1 MQSAIGRMRARG
13 SARSG
18 VGHWKAQRVTA
29 IINLVLV
36 LWFVV
41 QVVGMAGAGHAEWT
55 AWFQSQVNAS
65 LMVVLVLST
74 FYHVRL
80 GVQVAIEDYVHHEGI
95 KVASL
100 LALTLACAVLAA
112 SCVVSILMLVT
123 GA

>member
-13 SARSG
+13 SARAG

-29 IINLVLV
+29 VINLVLV

-41 QVVGMAGAGHAEWT
+41 QAVGMAGAGHAEWA
-55 AWFQSQVNAS
+55 AWFRSQVNAS
-65 LMVVLVLST
+65 LMIVLVLST

-80 GVQVAIEDYVHHEGI
+80 GLQVPIEDYVHHEGV

-100 LALTLACAVLAA
+100 LALTLVCAVLAA
-112 SCVVSILMLVT
+112 SCVVSILMLAT
-123 GA
+123 GG

>member
-55 AWFQSQVNAS
+55 VWFQSQVNAS

-100 LALTLACAVLAA
+100 LALTLACAVLAS

>member
-41 QVVGMAGAGHAEWT
+41 QAVGMAGAGHAEWA
-55 AWFQSQVNAS
+55 AWFKSQVNAS

-112 SCVVSILMLVT
+112 SCVVSILMLAT